1 MRCRCDPWAATCI
14 GPTFPHSTVPEPSCI
29 TSSRTT
35 GGATKSGI
43 RRAAITRSKSTRFRN
58 RSAGDRREWT
68 PTRWGS
74 SWRSPQGSSAH
85 SCWSPGCFGRG
96 SIEPGPS
103 IPRRFRT
110 RVVSSDR
117 PGHPCDLV
125 SGTRIN
131 LPDRPHRGPRF
142 NMTTTV
148 GIRSKDGVVLAAD
161 KRASKGFFV
170 GSKVVQKIFSL
181 DGTTAVAIAGAMSD
195 AEYLVNLAKAE
206 RRLLA
211 LRRGYPVSVK
221 ESAKLISNIVYS
233 SMKSYNPFY
242 VELVVAGVD
251 HEGPHVYTSD
261 MSGAITSED
270 FMSSGSGS
278 PIAYGVLEQ
287 GFRKEFSLDEARKLA
302 EAAERHRLVYD
313 EPIDVGTLSRNL
325 SEYLHEFTMYAVR
338 PFGASVVIAG
348 VDALGVQLIQVD
360 PSGTTFKG
368 SAFAIGQS
376 ADEALDTIVKGYRP
390 DIGVEQAIALS
401 TQAIEGVN
409 GGKTQIEHGVV
420 TASAKRFEH
429 QHNANNAG

>member
-1 MRCRCDPWAATCI
+1 
-14 GPTFPHSTVPEPSCI
+14 
-29 TSSRTT
+29 
-35 GGATKSGI
+35 
-43 RRAAITRSKSTRFRN
+43 
-58 RSAGDRREWT
+58 
-68 PTRWGS
+68 
-74 SWRSPQGSSAH
+74 
-85 SCWSPGCFGRG
+85 
-96 SIEPGPS
+96 
-103 IPRRFRT
+103 
-110 RVVSSDR
+110 
-117 PGHPCDLV
+117 
-125 SGTRIN
+125 
-131 LPDRPHRGPRF
+131 
-142 NMTTTV
+142 
-148 GIRSKDGVVLAAD
+148 
-161 KRASKGFFV
+161 
-170 GSKVVQKIFSL
+170 
-181 DGTTAVAIAGAMSD
+181 MSD

-211 LRRGYPVSVK
+211 LRRGYPLSVK

-251 HEGPHVYTSD
+251 QDGPHVYTSD

-287 GFRKEFSLDEARKLA
+287 GFRKEFSLAEARKLA
-302 EAAERHRLVYD
+302 EAAVRAAMGSGYVGDVTALLDHPRVAAQRHRLVSD
-313 EPIDVGTLSRNL
+313 EPIDGGTLSRNL
-325 SEYLHEFTMYAVR
+325 SEYMHEFTMYAVR

-401 TQAIEGVN
+401 SQAIEGVN

-420 TASAKRFEH
+420 TASAKRF
-429 QHNANNAG
+429 QPRNNGSNAG